1 MISTAATIAAQAIAL
16 GDWLMPAGAA
26 IGAATA
32 LFIRA
37 RRARRAERTRQPTRG
52 ATAR

>member
-1 MISTAATIAAQAIAL
+1 VIATVATLAPQAVAL
-16 GDWLMPAGAA
+16 GEWLMPAGAA

-37 RRARRAERTRQPTRG
+37 RRAKRDQTPTRG

>member
-1 MISTAATIAAQAIAL
+1 VIPTAAALVAQTGSL
-16 GDWLMPAGAA
+16 GDWLMPAGVA

-37 RRARRAERTRQPTRG
+37 RRAKRGGKPSRHATTR
-52 ATAR
+52 